1 MPVPV
6 CASNSQSSSR
16 ASIPR
21 PRSTSLRP
29 APAFRAQH
37 LVRKAREPAHAVH
50 AGLKAQASVRQGG
63 IGQLHTERILPQPVR
78 PQNAPRRHRPR
89 QTRPRAALRRG
100 PQGDHAASTKVK
112 R

>member
-1 MPVPV
+1 MGEQWSPQT
-6 CASNSQSSSR
+6 A
-16 ASIPR
+16 
-21 PRSTSLRP
+21 P
-29 APAFRAQH
+29 AQHEPAPGPAFRAQH

-50 AGLKAQASVRQGG
+50 AGAEAQASVRQGG

-78 PQNAPRRHRPR
+78 PPDVPRRHRPR